1 MLNFIFPKVVKSR
14 ILVGKLII
22 NIYSVYAPQ
31 RGLEVIERDSFC
43 TALLSNILTVS
54 PDEYLLVSGNFNGHV
69 GKAP

>member
-22 NIYSVYAPQ
+22 NIFSVYAPQ
-31 RGLEVIERDSFC
+31 RGLEVIERDLFC